1 MEKFLKGK
9 TLYIEDSKDG
19 RTLRFVIANITRCEN
34 GVLAT
39 SEENEAM
46 RKELAEY
53 RPLGKPGKIRASLHR
68 CEFLEKQHAQALEK
82 MEDYLASLGVENE
95 YHSFMGAVARI
106 VKI

>member
-1 MEKFLKGK
+1 MNNFQNEELPYEQQML
-9 TLYIEDSKDG
+9 TV
-19 RTLRFVIANITRCEN
+19 LRRYDKLV
-34 GVLAT
+34 
-39 SEENEAM
+39 EENEAM

-82 MEDYLASLGVENE
+82 MEDYLASLGIENE
-95 YHSFMGAVARI
+95 YHNFMGAVARI

>member
-1 MEKFLKGK
+1 ML
-9 TLYIEDSKDG
+9 SV
-19 RTLRFVIANITRCEN
+19 LRRYDKLV
-34 GVLAT
+34 
-39 SEENEAM
+39 EENEAM

-68 CEFLEKQHAQALEK
+68 CVLLEKQHAQALQK
-82 MEDYLASLGVENE
+82 MEDYLASLGIENE